1 MFGTDR
7 VKGALAVSAAGLAAA
22 SLIVVW
28 MLGGFGLPSADLP
41 SSAHAI
47 GGPFRLTRG
56 QWLLVY
62 FGYTHCPDICPTT
75 LADISQTLDLL
86 GADAAQV
93 QPLFISI
100 DPERDTPQVVG
111 AYVKEFDDRIIGLA
125 GTPEEIAAT
134 AKAYRVFYAKKEGTD
149 AGNYLMEHTAFVYVI
164 GPDGRY
170 VTLLSPLQGQTPDIM
185 ADRLRELVS
194 PVRTD
199 TPSSL
204 SRAAAARP
212 RGETPRP

>member
-1 MFGTDR
+1 M
-7 VKGALAVSAAGLAAA
+7 SAAGLAAA
-22 SLIVVW
+22 SLTVVW
-28 MLGGFGLPSADLP
+28 MLGGFGPPSADLP
-41 SSAHAI
+41 SSADAI
-47 GGPFRLTRG
+47 SGPFRLTGADGQSVSDRDFRG
-56 QWLLVY
+56 KWLLVY

-100 DPERDTPQVVG
+100 DPERDTPQVVRE
-111 AYVKEFDDRIIGLA
+111 YVKEFDDRIIGLA

-134 AKAYRVFYAKKEGTD
+134 AKAYRVFYAKKEGT
-149 AGNYLMEHTAFVYVI
+149 AASNYLMEHTAFVYVI

-194 PVRTD
+194 PVRTGLL
-199 TPSSL
+199 P
-204 SRAAAARP
+204 
-212 RGETPRP
+212 